1 MKTPFLMIDVDTQ
14 QDFCSPQ
21 GALFVAGAPKVMPNI
36 KALIELGASPENL
49 LVSSV
54 DTHDFAAWE
63 FQDNGGPFPPHCVKG
78 TPGWLK
84 VQGTLPSRTLFVPQ
98 GAASSAP
105 ALPEGVQGVVFE
117 KEVYSLFAN
126 PRAEPVLDDLLNQR
140 GLGRADVQA
149 VVFGVA
155 TDYCVK
161 AAALGLRGRGYEVA
175 VVTDAIAAVSAE
187 AGQIA
192 LNEMQAAGCTLV
204 TTESLT

>member
-1 MKTPFLMIDVDTQ
+1 MNTPLLMIDVDTQ
-14 QDFCSPQ
+14 QDFCAPG
-21 GALFVAGAPKVMPNI
+21 GALFVAGVPGVMPNI
-36 KALIELGASPENL
+36 KALIEVGTSQDNL

-54 DTHDFAAWE
+54 DTHDFSAWE
-63 FQDNGGPFPPHCVKG
+63 FEDNGGPFPAHCVKG

-84 VQGTLPSRTLFVPQ
+84 MQGTLPSRTLFVPQ
-98 GAASSAP
+98 GEANNVP
-105 ALPEGVQGVVFE
+105 ELPEGLQGVVFE

-126 PRAEPVLDDLLNQR
+126 PRAEPVLDALLNQR
-140 GLGRADVQA
+140 GLGRGDVQA

-175 VVTDAIAAVSAE
+175 VVTDAIAAVSDE
-187 AGQIA
+187 TGQAA
-192 LNEMQAAGCTLV
+192 LEEMKAAGCTLV